1 MTKLG
6 LPCLLPVRVQ
16 VEGAEAARGFVTRLG
31 GRTACVSCQPELLP
45 GTKVTITIRRPSDDE
60 RLTLTG
66 EVEMLLDEGGLW
78 RGRSAA
84 LVRLVDPAPD
94 DFLGVPAAE
103 GGAQDEQP
111 LRRGAE
117 PTAQTAYVPGRIGGR
132 PLRSGLG
139 RRRRSSRHR
148 PSSRPSA
155 LPKTTAPPHA
165 SPQGD
170 APLRLEPNA
179 RGGAPQTV
187 PRSQAFE
194 SAALAAP
201 DATGLDELVGEGLD
215 SAVLNPP
222 DPGVSEA
229 GIGGGGLSVLES
241 EADDAPLAIP
251 EGPLV
256 LDTPAPG
263 HEPSL
268 ESIEGLESLDLDASL
283 VMPLTEDDSADIP
296 PIPDDSADFW
306 DDASWASD
314 DSLSSVADAMIPR
327 AARIPSGIPVHFWSQ
342 GQRLS
347 ATALNFSR
355 EGMYLTFDS
364 QPPSRGA
371 TVRVEF
377 ALGDQLPEAAIRF
390 SAEVRWHGAD
400 RPSGELPDG
409 FGVHILEFET
419 SEDDKRYAKLL
430 VYLLAIETP
439 KRERSASTQ

>member
-6 LPCLLPVRVQ
+6 LPCLLPVRVK

-31 GRTACVSCQPELLP
+31 ELTACVSCQPELMP
-45 GTKVTITIRRPSDDE
+45 GTKVTVTIRRPSDDE
-60 RLTLTG
+60 HLTLTG

-84 LVRLVDPAPD
+84 LIRLAAPAPE
-94 DFLGVPAAE
+94 DFLSGTAAE
-103 GGAQDEQP
+103 ARTQDEQP

-117 PTAQTAYVPGRIGGR
+117 PTAQAAYVPGRIGGR

-139 RRRRSSRHR
+139 RRRRSSHR
-148 PSSRPSA
+148 SRSSKPSH
-155 LPKTTAPPHA
+155 LPESTTRLPA
-165 SPQGD
+165 SQSSEV
-170 APLRLEPNA
+170 PLRLDQSI
-179 RGGAPQTV
+179 RRGAPGTV
-187 PRSQAFE
+187 RDSTPFE

-201 DATGLDELVGEGLD
+201 DADGLDHDLGESLD

-222 DPGVSEA
+222 ETAASMVPVV
-229 GIGGGGLSVLES
+229 GGGLSALES
-241 EADDAPLAIP
+241 DADDGPLPIP

-256 LDTPAPG
+256 LDRPAPG

-268 ESIEGLESLDLDASL
+268 ESIEGLESLDLDGSL
-283 VMPLTEDDSADIP
+283 VMPLTEDDSAEIA

-327 AARIPSGIPVHFWSQ
+327 AARIPSGVPVHFWSR
-342 GQRLS
+342 GQRFG

-371 TVRVEF
+371 TVRIEF

-400 RPSGELPDG
+400 RPEGNLPDG

-439 KRERSASTQ
+439 ARERSAPTQ